1 MLKAIIIG
9 IDDAFHPLAV
19 RIPGVSIERKAM
31 AHSTVDLASKAQS
44 QESFFCND
52 FYVFTVFTMYPW
64 QLTIVIILKYF
75 PHTSDG
81 HGVGIFKPL
90 AIQIM
95 QGRRVIGHAV
105 GLGEVHGNDEMEL

>member
-44 QESFFCND
+44 QESFFCNKE
-52 FYVFTVFTMYPW
+52 FYVF
-64 QLTIVIILKYF
+64 
-75 PHTSDG
+75 
-81 HGVGIFKPL
+81 
-90 AIQIM
+90 
-95 QGRRVIGHAV
+95 
-105 GLGEVHGNDEMEL
+105 

>member
-1 MLKAIIIG
+1 MYFRCI
-9 IDDAFHPLAV
+9 
-19 RIPGVSIERKAM
+19 
-31 AHSTVDLASKAQS
+31 
-44 QESFFCND
+44 
-52 FYVFTVFTMYPW
+52 TMY
-64 QLTIVIILKYF
+64 QATLTIVIILKYF

-81 HGVGIFKPL
+81 HGVRIFKPL